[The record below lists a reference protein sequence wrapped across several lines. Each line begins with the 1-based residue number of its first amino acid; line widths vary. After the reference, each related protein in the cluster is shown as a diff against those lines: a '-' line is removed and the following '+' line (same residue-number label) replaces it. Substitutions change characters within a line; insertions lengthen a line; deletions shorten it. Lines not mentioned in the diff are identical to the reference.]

1 MVHIPL
7 ACDTLYPTSTILVAN
22 MKIIIPNLATI
33 IGGTDDRKIINDP
46 YPIHSLHYFDGIK
59 CEYEIINDPYPIHSL
74 HYFDVIK
81 CEYENYYSKLEFDSK
96 SNNKP
101 Y

>member
-7 ACDTLYPTSTILVAN
+7 ASDTLYTTSTILVAN

-46 YPIHSLHYFDGIK
+46 YPIHSLHYFD
-59 CEYEIINDPYPIHSL
+59 
-74 HYFDVIK
+74 VIK
-81 CEYENYYSKLEFDSK
+81 CEYENYYSKVEFDSK